1 MATTPPRGGP
11 VPSGGA
17 SPPSA
22 GRNSMDR
29 RASLDQQASMQR
41 HPTILRMPSRKRA
54 DLFDSEDFDPT
65 KLINQ
70 LYPDEASL
78 TDLDKFV
85 LVLKKQINQVD
96 QEIFNA
102 VRSQGGAHARARQD
116 LSVAHGQIVELFT
129 KIRDIQRKS
138 EESEAMVQEICRD
151 IKKLDYAKRH
161 LTNSI
166 TALRRLA
173 MLTAAVTDLE
183 AVCDRRDQYRK
194 CANLVEAVHQLMEY
208 FQQYEAIPKVRSLS
222 RRLAAVESR
231 LQTAVLDDL
240 KLLVGGPAHDGV
252 KMPPENLER
261 LATACLVVA
270 ALGKKVQD
278 QVMDWM
284 CDREMTIY
292 QSAFG
297 GAVGVASVAAAAA
310 AADDRGAAVAAA
322 HATRLDKFEQ
332 RYGWFRERLKEK
344 HEVWGVFPDQW
355 RVPQML
361 CLTFC
366 KITKAHLKRILS
378 DEEALAG
385 LRSDVAP
392 LIKAVVATNR
402 FERDMAAAFGG
413 GAAAA
418 AGRQGADDGDDD
430 SEAADSVSASE
441 ARRRLERFRA
451 RIKAEQQAKAAKDST
466 TIRAGDRAREAQEEA
481 VKVAFE
487 GTISEA
493 FEGVLVQ
500 FYVGQEERELLEY
513 LDAAVREEAERRWLP
528 DEEEGDVTG
537 SGIRVLQSANKIFF
551 KIRAS
556 LTRCAKNVSRGPTL
570 VALAQLFRR
579 VLSGYA
585 ADLMRRLPKTATGST
600 HAVPAVVGG
609 SMDWY
614 VRLSEEDERVVCCLL
629 ATAEFC
635 KETTEGLAGALA
647 KDVKPQFADRVD
659 FGEQEGAFVGVASA
673 CMNVLVLGINSRL
686 DGPLLEMIRMRW
698 DSLETTSGDDSPFV
712 NGLRKVLLDC
722 APRVGAGLDA
732 ANLSFL
738 CDKVVRVFV
747 PRLHEAI
754 FRLRRVADKGM
765 MQLAIDMDAVRRA
778 LLEFPKVAMAA
789 ELSGTARAGAGPGA
803 TGSGSP
809 GGVGGG
815 DPEQQQLQEL
825 PAYTAYVER
834 EMGSVVA
841 LVKVLQSRP
850 EQLVDTYLLLMPPA
864 AHSLMEFQRL
874 CELKALNRKQQSDLM
889 GCYQL
894 KVGQLGPRTAPAS
907 GSGAAAAASSSGSP
921 GLPGGAVESAGGAS
935 VSSVAGS
942 SSAYGSGSDVT
953 LACASASNLGSLK
966 ASVNLLTRELAAS
979 IPFAGKR
986 AGGQEGG
993 SAGTGGQAGAGAGAA
1008 AVPGSP
1014 ASWTQSK
1021 PISSAL
1027 FQSRTGSSEAVAAAG
1042 TSSSTAAAGAFFK
1055 ETAAKTKEGFARF
1068 GNLIRSANALT
1079 GSSEAGGLQTPGGGG
1094 GAADS

>member
-1 MATTPPRGGP
+1 MASTPPRGGP
-11 VPSGGA
+11 APSGGGS
-17 SPPSA
+17 SPPSVV
-22 GRNSMDR
+22 GRTSMDR
-29 RASLDQQASMQR
+29 RTSLEQQASMQR

-78 TDLDKFV
+78 TDLDRFV
-85 LVLKKQINQVD
+85 LVLKKQIQQVD

-116 LSVAHGQIVELFT
+116 LSVAHGQIMELFT
-129 KIRDIQRKS
+129 KTRDIQRKS

-151 IKKLDYAKRH
+151 IKKLDYAKKH

-231 LQTAVLDDL
+231 LQGAVLDDFKIL
-240 KLLVGGPAHDGV
+240 IGGPANDGL

-284 CDREMTIY
+284 CDREMSIY
-292 QSAFG
+292 QAAFG
-297 GAVGVASVAAAAA
+297 GAVGTATVSAA

-344 HEVWGVFPDQW
+344 REVWGVFPEQW

-413 GAAAA
+413 GPAAA
-418 AGRQGADDGDDD
+418 AGRPGADDGDDD
-430 SEAADSVSASE
+430 SEAGDSMSASE
-441 ARRRLERFRA
+441 ARRRLEKFRA
-451 RIKAEQQAKAAKDST
+451 RVKAEQQAKAAARDST

-481 VKVAFE
+481 IKLTFE
-487 GTISEA
+487 GAISEA

-528 DEEEGDVTG
+528 DDEEGDVTG

-551 KIRAS
+551 KIRGS
-556 LTRCAKNVSRGPTL
+556 LTRCAKNVSRGPAL

-585 ADLMRRLPKTATGST
+585 SDLMRRLPKTAAGTT
-600 HAVPAVVGG
+600 NAVPAVVGG
-609 SMDWY
+609 SVDWY

-635 KETTEGLAGALA
+635 RDTTEGLAGALA

-659 FGEQEGAFVGVASA
+659 FGEQENAFVGVASA
-673 CMNVLVLGINSRL
+673 CMNVLVLGINTRL

-698 DSLETTSGDDSPFV
+698 DALEATSGDDSPFV
-712 NGLRKVLLDC
+712 NGIRKVLLDC
-722 APRVGAGLDA
+722 APGVGAGLDA

-738 CDKVVRVFV
+738 CDKMARMFV

-778 LLEFPKVAMAA
+778 LLEFPKVARAA
-789 ELSGTARAGAGPGA
+789 ELSGAARGGAGAA
-803 TGSGSP
+803 GSGSP
-809 GGVGGG
+809 GGAGAAGVE
-815 DPEQQQLQEL
+815 PQESQEL
-825 PAYTAYVER
+825 PAYAAYVER

-864 AHSLMEFQRL
+864 AQSLMEFQRL
-874 CELKALNRKQQSDLM
+874 CELKS
-889 GCYQL
+889 
-894 KVGQLGPRTAPAS
+894 
-907 GSGAAAAASSSGSP
+907 
-921 GLPGGAVESAGGAS
+921 
-935 VSSVAGS
+935 
-942 SSAYGSGSDVT
+942 
-953 LACASASNLGSLK
+953 
-966 ASVNLLTRELAAS
+966 
-979 IPFAGKR
+979 
-986 AGGQEGG
+986 
-993 SAGTGGQAGAGAGAA
+993 
-1008 AVPGSP
+1008 
-1014 ASWTQSK
+1014 
-1021 PISSAL
+1021 
-1027 FQSRTGSSEAVAAAG
+1027 SRTHTHTHTLLSH
-1042 TSSSTAAAGAFFK
+1042 TCTY
-1055 ETAAKTKEGFARF
+1055 TLR
-1068 GNLIRSANALT
+1068 
-1079 GSSEAGGLQTPGGGG
+1079 P
-1094 GAADS
+1094 